1 MPNLVNLF
9 NNEKKRFAAETKEQ
23 IPDGKQEKTLAN
35 IGNFIWLYL
44 LNLDNVWVGWK
55 SISR

>member
-23 IPDGKQEKTLAN
+23 IPDGKEEKTLAN
-35 IGNFIWLYL
+35 IDNFIWLYL
-44 LNLDNVWVGWK
+44 LNLDNV
-55 SISR
+55 

>member
-23 IPDGKQEKTLAN
+23 IPDGKQEKLLLTLATSFGY
-35 IGNFIWLYL
+35 IYSIWIMFELVENPL
-44 LNLDNVWVGWK
+44 EL
-55 SISR
+55 